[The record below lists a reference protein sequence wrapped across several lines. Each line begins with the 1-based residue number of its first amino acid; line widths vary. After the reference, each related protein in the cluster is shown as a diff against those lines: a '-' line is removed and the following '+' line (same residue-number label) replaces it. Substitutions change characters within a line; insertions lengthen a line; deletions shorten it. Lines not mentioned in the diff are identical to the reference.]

1 MAIFK
6 AGISFLIDLSLP
18 MNQIGSDVH
27 QIQDA
32 VDRLVPSLEKI
43 LFIFDRSEI
52 DDSIDAIDPA

>member
-1 MAIFK
+1 
-6 AGISFLIDLSLP
+6 

-52 DDSIDAIDPA
+52 DDSIDAIDPAWNSFEVVQSA